1 MVCFELLLT
10 YPIPTR
16 ELVARIAEVRM
27 DHLFKHSSAT
37 CLERLSTTTHRLYR
51 VSVCDEDA
59 SMLLR
64 YSPEGT
70 GCLWVRFLHAKT
82 LLYSNSKATELWIR
96 PPRDPLLKKVYW
108 AASKLE
114 KATPSKSSRN

>member
-10 YPIPTR
+10 YPIHSR
-16 ELVARIAEVRM
+16 EVVNRIADVRM
-27 DHLFKHSSAT
+27 GHLFKHSSAT
-37 CLERLSTTTHRLYR
+37 CLEKLTTETHRLYR

-59 SMLLR
+59 YMLLR
-64 YSPEGT
+64 YSPERM
-70 GCLWVRFLHAKT
+70 GCLWVRFLYAQA
-82 LLYSNSKATELWIR
+82 LLYTNSKATELWIR